1 MVFGDIV
8 QLVERMLCTHEVTGS
23 SPVIS
28 IITGKF
34 NKKPSLMKARILK
47 DKKKRKLVCKY
58 ERKRLV
64 FKSIVRDEKLPD
76 MVRWKASLKLARL
89 PKSSSKVR
97 IRNRCVVTGRP
108 RGVYRHS
115 RISRVVLRD
124 FASMGSMNG
133 VSKSSW

>member
-1 MVFGDIV
+1 MFLKGLWFNWLKRTAHNGDNV
-8 QLVERMLCTHEVTGS
+8 GS
-23 SPVIS
+23 IPTRPIK
-28 IITGKF
+28 KF
-34 NKKPSLMKARILK
+34 KKLSLMKARILK

-76 MVRWKASLKLARL
+76 MVRWRASLKLARL

-124 FASMGSMNG
+124 LASMGSMNG

>member
-1 MVFGDIV
+1 MFSKGLWFNWLKRTAHNGDNV
-8 QLVERMLCTHEVTGS
+8 GS
-23 SPVIS
+23 IPTRPIK
-28 IITGKF
+28 KF
-34 NKKPSLMKARILK
+34 KKLSLMKARILK

-76 MVRWKASLKLARL
+76 MVRWRASLKLARL

-124 FASMGSMNG
+124 LASMGSMKG
-133 VSKSSW
+133 VSKSSG

>member
-1 MVFGDIV
+1 
-8 QLVERMLCTHEVTGS
+8 MLCTHEVTGS

-108 RGVYRHS
+108 RGVYRHP

-124 FASMGSMNG
+124 LASMGSMNG